1 MLCRVPAGCLHS
13 ANDLGAAVQAPDGE
27 GDMSGMGATEVLAF
41 AQRTSETGVF
51 LSGLIGL
58 VVVVVL
64 LVGAVL
70 LVRSRHG

>member
-1 MLCRVPAGCLHS
+1 
-13 ANDLGAAVQAPDGE
+13 
-27 GDMSGMGATEVLAF
+27 MSGIGSTEVLVF

-58 VVVVVL
+58 AVVVL
-64 LVGAVL
+64 LLVGVVL

>member
-1 MLCRVPAGCLHS
+1 
-13 ANDLGAAVQAPDGE
+13 
-27 GDMSGMGATEVLAF
+27 MSGMGATEVLAF

-51 LSGLIGL
+51 FSGLVGL
-58 VVVVVL
+58 VVVVLL

>member
-1 MLCRVPAGCLHS
+1 MIRRREGE
-13 ANDLGAAVQAPDGE
+13 PDGE
-27 GDMSGMGATEVLAF
+27 GDMSGIGSTEVLAF

-58 VVVVVL
+58 VVVVLL
-64 LVGAVL
+64 LVGVLL

>member
-1 MLCRVPAGCLHS
+1 
-13 ANDLGAAVQAPDGE
+13 
-27 GDMSGMGATEVLAF
+27 MSGIGATEVLAF

-51 LSGLIGL
+51 LSGLVGL
-58 VVVVVL
+58 VVVALL

>member
-1 MLCRVPAGCLHS
+1 
-13 ANDLGAAVQAPDGE
+13 
-27 GDMSGMGATEVLAF
+27 MSGIGATEVLAF

-58 VVVVVL
+58 VVVVVVL